1 MQFCPSEIMI
11 MRSTI
16 VLFFFTFFSIV
27 ASAQHSLKVKVID
40 AATQEILPG
49 ANVVVHNTTTGGS
62 TGSDGIAELK
72 NLKNGQVEL
81 AISFIG
87 YHDSLT
93 VVTVPY
99 ERELLTIGLHAA
111 EEELEE
117 IIVSSTR
124 TNSRIEDLPL
134 KVEVLGMEEMD
145 EESALV
151 PGNIAS
157 ILGDLAVITI
167 QRTNPINGNDAIRMQ
182 GLDPQYTLLAKD
194 GLPLFGG
201 FSGSLGVLS
210 IPPLDLKQVEII
222 KGSVSTL
229 YGGGAIAGMINF
241 ISREPSAKPQ
251 KTLLFNVSTLKERN
265 INTFFSGKL
274 SDKVG
279 YTLFAGANVKSAID
293 VNKDGF
299 SEIPEHQDYIFHPRF
314 FFTLNQKTK
323 LNVGLTSTIDNR
335 KTGDMEAVKNEPS
348 STHPYLRKENTFRN
362 VLDLQ
367 YTHDVS
373 KTNTITFKTALSSYQ
388 REMSYPY
395 RGIDFHLKAAQYSSY
410 SEMSDRATLGRS
422 EERRVGKECGDV
434 C

>member
-279 YTLFAGANVKSAID
+279 YTKSPSA
-293 VNKDGF
+293 
-299 SEIPEHQDYIFHPRF
+299 PWARA
-314 FFTLNQKTK
+314 
-323 LNVGLTSTIDNR
+323 
-335 KTGDMEAVKNEPS
+335 AV
-348 STHPYLRKENTFRN
+348 T
-362 VLDLQ
+362 
-367 YTHDVS
+367 
-373 KTNTITFKTALSSYQ
+373 
-388 REMSYPY
+388 
-395 RGIDFHLKAAQYSSY
+395 
-410 SEMSDRATLGRS
+410 
-422 EERRVGKECGDV
+422 
-434 C
+434 